1 MLHEFITAHRDEI
14 IVRCETKVKARAD
27 SPPITL
33 PRYSGVP
40 VFLDQLVDELRQGTT
55 DGGMC
60 NSGSRHGHD
69 LLSRGF
75 TLSEVVHDYGDICQ
89 AITGLAVELDAPM
102 RTDDF
107 RLLNQCLDDAIA
119 GAITQYGR
127 ERDRSIDD
135 EAAGATERLRTL
147 ARDLRSSIHTASVAF
162 AVIKAG
168 RVGGAGSTGTVLE
181 QSLVGAFDLVDRLL
195 AELPGAR
202 LLHSQITT
210 LPGHVTGGT

>member
-1 MLHEFITAHRDEI
+1 MCRIEQLAPERSCTITGPRFPMLHEFITAHRDEI

-75 TLSEVVHDYGDICQ
+75 TLSEVVHD
-89 AITGLAVELDAPM
+89 T
-102 RTDDF
+102 
-107 RLLNQCLDDAIA
+107 
-119 GAITQYGR
+119 
-127 ERDRSIDD
+127 
-135 EAAGATERLRTL
+135 ATS
-147 ARDLRSSIHTASVAF
+147 A
-162 AVIKAG
+162 
-168 RVGGAGSTGTVLE
+168 
-181 QSLVGAFDLVDRLL
+181 
-195 AELPGAR
+195 
-202 LLHSQITT
+202 
-210 LPGHVTGGT
+210 

>member
-1 MLHEFITAHRDEI
+1 MLHEFITANRDEI

-27 SPPITL
+27 SPPIKR

-40 VFLDQLVDELRQGTT
+40 VFLDQLADELRQGTT

-60 NSGSRHGHD
+60 KSGSQHGHD

-127 ERDRSIDD
+127 ERDSSIDD
-135 EAAGATERLRTL
+135 EAATERIRTL
-147 ARDLRSSIHTASVAF
+147 VRDLRSSIHTASVAF

-168 RVGGAGSTGTVLE
+168 RVGGAGSTGIVLE

-195 AELPGAR
+195 AELSGAH
-202 LLHSQITT
+202 LV
-210 LPGHVTGGT
+210 PAHVTRGT